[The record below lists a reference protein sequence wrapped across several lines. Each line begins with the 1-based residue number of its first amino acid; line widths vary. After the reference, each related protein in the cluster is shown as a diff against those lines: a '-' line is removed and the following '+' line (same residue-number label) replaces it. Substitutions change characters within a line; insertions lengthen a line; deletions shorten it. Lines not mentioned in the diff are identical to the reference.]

1 MDLRRRRLHAD
12 GHLHALGALRFPSA
26 RSAAVRAAAAV
37 VILATTSTLSSAQ
50 ISVEVSPLRV
60 ELQAGP
66 GGSTTQAISVNNSGK
81 EPVRVRGRVSDWDL
95 SHDGSP
101 QFEGVPEGGPYSAS
115 AWVRIAPPDIVIDPG
130 KEGTVRF
137 TLTVPAD
144 TQPAGFRTSVLFEF
158 LPAAGD
164 PVAKG
169 REVQFRS
176 RIATL
181 IYVNVGQ
188 PPIQVELTD
197 LRIRPLPDETQ
208 VIAILNNTSKRTVRT
223 KGTLTLYDS
232 AGKPVRE
239 TAVPDVPLLP
249 EREREVAIPALEA
262 GKPLPAGE
270 YRVEVKIDVG
280 MPAVL
285 VGETTIKVEK

>member
-1 MDLRRRRLHAD
+1 MDLRRRGLHAD
-12 GHLHALGALRFPSA
+12 RHLYAHRALTPGRRPRAVPAASFLAALLVAVP
-26 RSAAVRAAAAV
+26 AA
-37 VILATTSTLSSAQ
+37 LAQ
-50 ISVEVSPLRV
+50 ISVEVAPLRV
-60 ELQAGP
+60 ELQTGP
-66 GGSTTQAISVNNSGK
+66 GGSTTQAISVSNTGK
-81 EPVRVRGRVSDWDL
+81 EAVRVRARLSDWDL
-95 SHDGSP
+95 SRDGTP
-101 QFEGVPEGGPYSAS
+101 QFEGVPENGAYSGT
-115 AWVRIAPPDIVIDPG
+115 AWVRIAPPEVVIDPG

-137 TLTVPAD
+137 TLTVPAA
-144 TQPAGFRTSVLFEF
+144 TQPAGYRSSILFEF
-158 LPAAGD
+158 LPASGD

-188 PPIQVELTD
+188 PPAHIELTD
-197 LRIRPLPDETQ
+197 LRIRPLKDETQ
-208 VIAILNNTSKRTVRT
+208 IIAILNNTSKRTVRT

-232 AGKPVRE
+232 AGKTVRE

-249 EREREVAIPALEA
+249 EREREVAIPAIEIA
-262 GKPLPAGE
+262 KPLPAGE

-285 VGETTIKVEK
+285 VGETTIKVER